1 MVGKC
6 IKEKS
11 RIRERQSNCSNMS
24 VSCRNERKII
34 DGHDRSRFSLQF
46 VLVHIFSIY
55 ISILRYSILYRI
67 NFVTFVTFVQFCTDE
82 LRFKEEP
89 NDVSVSFGGSAFFT
103 CKVEGNE
110 NVKVIWTRD
119 K

>member
-46 VLVHIFSIY
+46 VLAHIFSIY
-55 ISILRYSILYRI
+55 ISILKYSILYKI
-67 NFVTFVTFVQFCTDE
+67 NFLTDE